1 MSDLRLPGLLPDDP
15 KNLLSY
21 ASRQRIAKA
30 HMVAERIRTEALST
44 LQTRYRAEHH
54 AGVSFAEYLR
64 RGSAFVELTESDM
77 KAART
82 VLGTEAEE
90 YRKLGLPD
98 SRYSEIMRG
107 QIEGAVNSLE
117 LSRLQNQM
125 LELEFVW
132 GASGH
137 VDDEGRPAERCEK
150 NISAADRVRTFMDRK
165 GLTIHAIRGDV
176 WYQRQNSGIRFGWS
190 SGREANTSGGCERAR
205 EYPRRT
211 LPRMT
216 FPLDLPI
223 FCRFA

>member
-44 LQTRYRAEHH
+44 LQTRYRAEHP

-137 VDDEGRPAERCEK
+137 VDDEGRSAERCEK

-165 GLTIHAIRGDV
+165 GLTIHQFAV
-176 WYQRQNSGIRFGWS
+176 TFGISDRTVASVLAGVPVGKRTRVAVANALGSTPEELF
-190 SGREANTSGGCERAR
+190 RE
-205 EYPRRT
+205 
-211 LPRMT
+211 
-216 FPLDLPI
+216 
-223 FCRFA
+223 